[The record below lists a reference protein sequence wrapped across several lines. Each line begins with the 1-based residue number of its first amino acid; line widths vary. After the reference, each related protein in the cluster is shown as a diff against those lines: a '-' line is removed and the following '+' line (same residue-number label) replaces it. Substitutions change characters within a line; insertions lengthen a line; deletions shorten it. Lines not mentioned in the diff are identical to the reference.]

1 MTPARSV
8 CPALLAALAAL
19 VTSCDAPAVRHLD
32 PQNAWYGDNRER
44 IDAMLDDIGAA
55 PAQRTVAVFDWD
67 NTIIKNDVGDA
78 TMFWMLRNS
87 KLLQPA
93 EWAGTSRYLTPD
105 AATALTTACAA
116 LAEPGQ
122 PLPTADAASAACT
135 DEIVSVYYTGA
146 TLAGDDAFAG
156 WNYRTMEPAYAW
168 TVQLQAG
175 HTLDELRGYADEA
188 ISEALAADEGA
199 EQTVGTTAG
208 LAGYLRVYAPMQDL
222 IATLQANGVDVW
234 VLSASSQPFVE
245 AFADRVGIAAD
256 HVVGVRAI
264 VDDAGKTTTKFQGCG
279 AVADDDGALITYLE
293 GKRCWMN
300 KAIFSVS
307 GGAAQAVQTDPALRP
322 VFAAGDSDTDVSFL
336 QDATGLRLVLNRNKK
351 ELMCNAY
358 NDAGGTWLVNP
369 MFIGPKPQ
377 LADGYACSQDA
388 CRTAD
393 GTKTACTDE
402 LGAEIPDQK
411 DAVFC
416 ADDTY
421 CTQ

>member
-1 MTPARSV
+1 
-8 CPALLAALAAL
+8 
-19 VTSCDAPAVRHLD
+19 
-32 PQNAWYGDNRER
+32 
-44 IDAMLDDIGAA
+44 
-55 PAQRTVAVFDWD
+55 
-67 NTIIKNDVGDA
+67 
-78 TMFWMLRNS
+78 
-87 KLLQPA
+87 
-93 EWAGTSRYLTPD
+93 
-105 AATALTTACAA
+105 
-116 LAEPGQ
+116 
-122 PLPTADAASAACT
+122 
-135 DEIVSVYYTGA
+135 
-146 TLAGDDAFAG
+146 
-156 WNYRTMEPAYAW
+156 
-168 TVQLQAG
+168 
-175 HTLDELRGYADEA
+175 
-188 ISEALAADEGA
+188 
-199 EQTVGTTAG
+199 
-208 LAGYLRVYAPMQDL
+208 MQDL

-393 GTKTACTDE
+393 GAKTACTDE